1 MQMMISGQC
10 ESMSIRRTVN
20 AEMWLVILVLHD
32 FLANLSIVKGKQQSP
47 AIGKEN
53 LHCVVP

>member
-1 MQMMISGQC
+1 MTAGQC

-20 AEMWLVILVLHD
+20 AEMWLVVLVLHE

-47 AIGKEN
+47 AIGEEN